1 MSGQKNIGRE
11 TYWRSVFQEH
21 VDSGLSIRRFC
32 QTNSISEGSFFNWRK
47 KLAIDPS
54 LANGRA
60 VQSRD
65 GNHRGESQAKRSAS
79 GKQGSLASQAGDHP
93 AANPST
99 SFVALNLPAANEP
112 IEVVHPRG
120 YVVRISN
127 RANLDWLPHI
137 FQMLDQC
144 ATRQE

>member
-1 MSGQKNIGRE
+1 MSGQKSIGRA

-21 VDSGLSIRRFC
+21 ADSGLSIRRFC
-32 QTNSISEGSFFNWRK
+32 QTNGISEGSFFNWRK
-47 KLAIDPS
+47 KLALDPS
-54 LANGRA
+54 LAKGRA

-65 GNHRGESQAKRSAS
+65 GNHRRQSQAKRSTSVKRA
-79 GKQGSLASQAGDHP
+79 SLASRSGDQP

-112 IEVVHPRG
+112 IEVVHPQG
-120 YVVRISN
+120 YIVRIPS
-127 RANLDWLPHI
+127 RANLEWLPHI
-137 FQMLDQC
+137 FQMLDQH

>member
-21 VDSGLSIRRFC
+21 ADSGLSIRRFC

-54 LANGRA
+54 LAKGQA
-60 VQSRD
+60 VQSRG
-65 GNHRGESQAKRSAS
+65 GNHRGESHAKQSAS
-79 GKQGSLASQAGDHP
+79 SKQASLESRSDDHP

-112 IEVVHPRG
+112 IEVVHPQG
-120 YVVRISN
+120 YIVRIPSC
-127 RANLDWLPHI
+127 ANLDWLPHI
-137 FQMLDQC
+137 FQMLDRH
-144 ATRQE
+144 ATGQE

>member
-21 VDSGLSIRRFC
+21 ADSGLSIRRFC

-54 LANGRA
+54 LAKGQA
-60 VQSRD
+60 VQSRG
-65 GNHRGESQAKRSAS
+65 GNHHGESHAKQSAS
-79 GKQGSLASQAGDHP
+79 GKQGPLASRSDDHP

-99 SFVALNLPAANEP
+99 SFVALNLAAANEP
-112 IEVVHPRG
+112 IEVVHPQG
-120 YVVRISN
+120 YIVRIPS
-127 RANLDWLPHI
+127 RANLEWLPHI
-137 FQMLDQC
+137 FQMLDQY

>member
-1 MSGQKNIGRE
+1 MSGQKNIARE

-21 VDSGLSIRRFC
+21 ADSGLSIRRFC
-32 QTNSISEGSFFNWRK
+32 QTNGISEGSFFNWRK
-47 KLAIDPS
+47 KLELDPS
-54 LANGRA
+54 LANGRT
-60 VQSRD
+60 VQSREGD
-65 GNHRGESQAKRSAS
+65 HRGESQAKQSAG
-79 GKQGSLASQAGDHP
+79 GKQASLASRSDDHP
-93 AANPST
+93 AASPSV

-120 YVVRISN
+120 YVVRIPN

-137 FQMLDQC
+137 FQMLDQY

>member
-21 VDSGLSIRRFC
+21 ADSGLSIRRFC
-32 QTNSISEGSFFNWRK
+32 QTNGISEGSFFAWRK

-54 LANGRA
+54 LAKDRA
-60 VQSRD
+60 VQSR
-65 GNHRGESQAKRSAS
+65 GVKHRGESQAKQSAS
-79 GKQGSLASQAGDHP
+79 SKQASLASRLDDHP

-112 IEVVHPRG
+112 IEVVHPQG
-120 YVVRISN
+120 YIVRIPSC
-127 RANLDWLPHI
+127 ANLDWLPHI
-137 FQMLDQC
+137 FQMLDRH
-144 ATRQE
+144 ATGQE